1 MFMDSIMN
9 CDTWKPH
16 VTVASIVEKD
26 NRFLCVKELID
37 GKEVIN
43 QPAGHL
49 DPDESIIEAVI
60 RETQEETGYTITP
73 DYLVGIYKW
82 KHPTKDKT
90 FLRFVFSASIVDHNP
105 EQELDTGILEA
116 IWPSIDEL
124 SSDNHELRSPMVL
137 QAINDY
143 KQGKK
148 YPVDLVQDMV

>member
-1 MFMDSIMN
+1 MK
-9 CDTWKPH
+9 CETWKPH

-49 DPDESIIEAVI
+49 DPNETLFDAVI
-60 RETQEETGYTITP
+60 RETQEETGYTVEP
-73 DYLVGIYKW
+73 EYLVGIYQW

-90 FLRFVFSASIVDHNP
+90 FLRFVFSASISDHNP
-105 EQELDTGILEA
+105 DQELDTGILEA
-116 IWPSIDEL
+116 LWHSEEELNGDNISI
-124 SSDNHELRSPMVL
+124 RSPMVL

-148 YPVDLVQDMV
+148 YPVNLVQHLI